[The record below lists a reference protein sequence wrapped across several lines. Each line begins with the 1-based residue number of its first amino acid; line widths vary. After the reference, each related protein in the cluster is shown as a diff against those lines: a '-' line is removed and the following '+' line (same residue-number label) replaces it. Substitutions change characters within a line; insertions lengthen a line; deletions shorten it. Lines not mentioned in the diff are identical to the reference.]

1 MRSDVVMF
9 AGYKNTKQKH
19 KRIKPSSSKAA
30 AFLMRVWIAASVA
43 WALNPN
49 VFAQSDANEAIDPKS
64 TRSVTQI
71 IDDSAITFRV
81 SNFIARNDEI
91 TSKSNVNVT
100 TVSGVVLLTGNVEN
114 VDQKQWIEDL
124 AENEQGVRKV
134 VNELRVEKIRNAFA
148 MTGDK
153 YLQWSIK
160 HRLTSQ
166 INEWSAKIQVVV
178 YRKIVYLM
186 GVVPADVAEA
196 VTKIASTTRG
206 TERVVQVFEI
216 EDA

>member
-1 MRSDVVMF
+1 MFSDVFMF
-9 AGYKNTKQKH
+9 VGHDNIMQKH
-19 KRIKPSSSKAA
+19 SVIKQSSSRIVT
-30 AFLMRVWIAASVA
+30 FFVRVCIAASVA
-43 WALNPN
+43 WLLSPN
-49 VFAQSDANEAIDPKS
+49 VFAQSDSNQEIDPKS

-71 IDDSAITFRV
+71 IDDSAITFRI

-114 VDQKQWIEDL
+114 VDQKQWIENL

-134 VNELRVEKIRNAFA
+134 VNELRIEKIRNAFR